1 MDKVMEQRATVPV
14 TRDAVPTRRSWL
26 LAVSSFCFV
35 LLQSVCTA
43 VMAVSGLR
51 LILGIGSLAAAT
63 TGIKLL
69 DTIHGDAIRIPMV
82 LLALAGSLVNL
93 YVIWRI
99 RSLRSR
105 SSSAWRVVPA
115 TAGKKRAEMV
125 QIVLSVLTLVLIATE
140 WVGHLRFFGR
150 I

>member
-1 MDKVMEQRATVPV
+1 MDKVMERQTTVVAAQKPV
-14 TRDAVPTRRSWL
+14 TVSRGWL
-26 LAVSSFCFV
+26 IAASSFCFI

-51 LILGIGSLAAAT
+51 LIIGIGSLAAAS

-82 LLALAGSLVNL
+82 MLALAGSLVNL

-105 SSSAWRVVPA
+105 ASSSWRVTAA
-115 TAGKKRAEMV
+115 TPSKKRAETL
-125 QIVLSVLTLVLIATE
+125 QIVLSLATMVLIATE